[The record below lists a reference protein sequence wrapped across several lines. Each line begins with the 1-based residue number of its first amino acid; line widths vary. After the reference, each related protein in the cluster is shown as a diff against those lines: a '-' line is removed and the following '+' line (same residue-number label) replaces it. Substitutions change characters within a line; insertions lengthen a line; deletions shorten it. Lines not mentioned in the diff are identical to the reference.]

1 MWGGRKVKG
10 EEGGPVDCLETEDHP
25 AYRVCLLA
33 RKGLRGEGARL
44 GMWYSWGNLLTPHPV
59 NCAT

>member
-1 MWGGRKVKG
+1 MWDGREVKG
-10 EEGGPVDCLETEDHP
+10 EEEGGRVDCLEMEDHP

-44 GMWYSWGNLLTPHPV
+44 GMWYSCPRL
-59 NCAT
+59 